1 MFTKVSRAKPLSIRQ
16 LGVLKVSNWIIE
28 RKIMFRYL
36 QASALMGAGL
46 MLGLVPSLKASDLDK
61 KTIIT
66 INERVA
72 VEDVVLPPGEYVLRL
87 LGSPSDRQIVEIF
100 NQDETHLIGAMMAIP
115 AYRLTPGAGTRVT
128 LYEAPAGQLP
138 ALRSWFYSDDSYGI
152 EFLSPRGAAVKSNS
166 D

>member
-1 MFTKVSRAKPLSIRQ
+1 M
-16 LGVLKVSNWIIE
+16 E

-36 QASALMGAGL
+36 QASALLGASL
-46 MLGLVPSLKASDLDK
+46 MLGLIPSLKAGDLDK

-72 VEDVVLPPGEYVLRL
+72 VENVVLPPGEYVLKL
-87 LGSPSDRQIVEIF
+87 LDSPSDRQVVEIF
-100 NQDETHLIGAMMAIP
+100 NQDETHLISTMIANP

-128 LYEAPAGQLP
+128 FYEAPAGQLP
-138 ALRSWFYSDDSYGI
+138 ALRTWFYSDDSYGI
-152 EFLSPRGAAVKSNS
+152 EFPSPRGAALKSNS